1 MPIPAFVAAGTG
13 ANTANTGGTSLSVP
27 LPAGIVADN
36 ILILT
41 VETANEPLNTPAGW
55 AFVGSGAVA
64 QATGLATGLNNYWL
78 RYTGSET
85 APTVSM
91 TTGNHLVGR
100 IAAFAG
106 CVTSGSP
113 INGTPATLAD
123 GTDVASTAHI
133 SGWTNASL
141 ASPAVTEFFDNW
153 STTGNGG
160 GFGAA
165 YGGL

>member
-1 MPIPAFVAAGTG
+1 MPVPTFVAAGTG

-27 LPAGIVADN
+27 LPAGIAADH

-64 QATGLATGLNNYWL
+64 QATGLVTGLNNYWL

-91 TTGNHLVGR
+91 TTGNHLVAR
-100 IAAFAG
+100 IAAFSG

-113 INGTPATLAD
+113 INGTPTAVSIPGGTTTAAD
-123 GTDVASTAHI
+123 CLIVAAVSTGADVASTAQI

-141 ASPAVTEFFDNW
+141 ASPAV
-153 STTGNGG
+153 
-160 GFGAA
+160 
-165 YGGL
+165 